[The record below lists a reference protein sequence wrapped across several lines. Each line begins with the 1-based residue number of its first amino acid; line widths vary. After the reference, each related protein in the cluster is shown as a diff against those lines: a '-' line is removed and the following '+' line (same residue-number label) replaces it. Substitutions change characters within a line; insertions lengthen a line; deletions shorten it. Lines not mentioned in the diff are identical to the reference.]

1 MSKELEG
8 TLAEVK
14 RRKLYTTAEISQ
26 IFGLHPSLLARK
38 RADGSGPKY
47 FKSGRGKTAVVRY
60 RISELDDWIDAQM
73 LSSTSQD
80 FANAT

>member
-1 MSKELEG
+1 MPKELEG

-14 RRKLYTTAEISQ
+14 GRKLYTTEEVSQ

-60 RISELDDWIDAQM
+60 RIAEVDKWIDQQM